1 VCPNSL
7 PTEAIESDVVA
18 TFNAEQ
24 REWAIDECRTS
35 LTSILIP
42 LLNTYAGLA
51 TAIAGFV
58 LDNTALVVA
67 GMILVGSAVVLVNGA
82 ESTRRRAVRVIS
94 SIQDAVDAVGQE
106 LGVSQWA
113 AVDQDRINAFADTT
127 GDHQWIHVDVERA
140 GSESP
145 YGTTIAH
152 GFLTLSLIP
161 ALSKDN
167 YRVDN
172 AKMGINYGL
181 NKVRFLAPVPAGSR
195 VRVRSDLLDAKKVN
209 DSTVDLTVRQTVELD
224 GSDKPAAVAEVIA
237 RMVF

>member
-1 VCPNSL
+1 
-7 PTEAIESDVVA
+7 
-18 TFNAEQ
+18 
-24 REWAIDECRTS
+24 
-35 LTSILIP
+35 
-42 LLNTYAGLA
+42 
-51 TAIAGFV
+51 
-58 LDNTALVVA
+58 
-67 GMILVGSAVVLVNGA
+67 
-82 ESTRRRAVRVIS
+82 VRVIS
-94 SIQDAVDAVGQE
+94 SIEDAIATVGQE
-106 LGVSQWA
+106 LGVSQWI

-140 GSESP
+140 RSESP

-181 NKVRFLAPVPAGSR
+181 NKVRFLAPVPAGSL
-195 VRVRSDLLDAKKVN
+195 VRLRSDLVDAKKVN
-209 DSTVDLTVRQTVELD
+209 DSTVDLTVQQTVELN
-224 GSDKPAAVAEVIA
+224 GSEKPAAVAEVIA